1 MEVRYLFDKKEEK
14 KMKLFKKLAAAVLVA
29 ALALTM
35 VGCGAGGTGSALDL
49 KNEVLNAIEDSYNM
63 NNKVAT
69 HTTAM
74 DTAAAAL
81 IEKAATDETA
91 KDENVTVKD
100 LLKNNGTGNYIA
112 IFMPYGQ
119 LRTEF
124 MQYLYVDQ
132 MENTLNY
139 AIRNIA
145 DVWYY
150 NDSDTVV
157 KIGNPEIGTNDPIEI
172 GAATGKIKD
181 KNYLVLLVQN
191 AKA

>member
-1 MEVRYLFDKKEEK
+1 
-14 KMKLFKKLAAAVLVA
+14 MKLFKKLAAAVLVA

-35 VGCGAGGTGSALDL
+35 VGCGAGGMGSALDL
-49 KNEVLNAIEDSYNM
+49 KNEVLNYIEDNYYTSG
-63 NNKVAT
+63 KTAT

-74 DTAAAAL
+74 DAAAAKL

-91 KDENVTVKD
+91 EDENVTVKD

-124 MQYLYVDQ
+124 MQYLYVNQ
-132 MENTLNY
+132 MGDTLNY
-139 AIRNIA
+139 AIRQIENE
-145 DVWYY
+145 DYY
-150 NDSDTVV
+150 NNSDTVV
-157 KIGNPEIGTNDPIEI
+157 KIGNPVIHTGDPIEI

>member
-1 MEVRYLFDKKEEK
+1 MKK
-14 KMKLFKKLAAAVLVA
+14 LVKLAALLLTA
-29 ALALTM
+29 ALTLTLLA
-35 VGCGAGGTGSALDL
+35 GCGAGGTGSALDL
-49 KNEVLNAIEDSYNM
+49 KNEVLNTIEDSYNM
-63 NNKVAT
+63 SNKTAT

-74 DTAAAAL
+74 DAAAAAL
-81 IEKAATDETA
+81 IEKAAADEDA
-91 KDENVTVKD
+91 KNDDVTVKD
-100 LLKNNGTGNYIA
+100 LLEKSNAGNYIA

-132 MENTLNY
+132 MGDTLNR

-145 DVWYY
+145 DNWYY
-150 NDSDTVV
+150 NDSHTVV

>member
-1 MEVRYLFDKKEEK
+1 
-14 KMKLFKKLAAAVLVA
+14 MKLFKKLAAA
-29 ALALTM
+29 ALAAVLALSM

-49 KNEVLNAIEDSYNM
+49 KNEVLNAIEDSYNTKD
-63 NNKVAT
+63 KVAT

-74 DTAAAAL
+74 DAAAAKL
-81 IEKAATDETA
+81 IENAAADEAA
-91 KDENVTVKD
+91 KDDNVTVKE
-100 LLKNNGTGNYIA
+100 LLRNNGTGNYIA

-119 LRTEF
+119 LSTEL
-124 MQYLYVDQ
+124 MQQVYIVD
-132 MENTLNY
+132 MRGTLDT

-145 DVWYY
+145 
-150 NDSDTVV
+150 NDENFNRYDTMV
-157 KIGNPEIGTNDPIEI
+157 KIGSPVISVDDSIEI

>member
-1 MEVRYLFDKKEEK
+1 
-14 KMKLFKKLAAAVLVA
+14 MKLFKKLAAAMLVA

-35 VGCGAGGTGSALDL
+35 VGCGAGGTGSAFDL

-63 NNKVAT
+63 SNKTAT
-69 HTTAM
+69 HTTAV

-81 IEKAATDETA
+81 IEKAAADETA
-91 KDENVTVKD
+91 KDDDVTVKE
-100 LLKNNGTGNYIA
+100 LLEKQTIEGDYIA

-124 MQYLYVDQ
+124 MQYLYVNQ
-132 MENTLNY
+132 MGSTLNY
-139 AIRNIA
+139 AIQQIENEN
-145 DVWYY
+145 YY
-150 NDSDTVV
+150 NNSDMVV
-157 KIGNPEIGTNDPIEI
+157 KIGNPVIHTGDPIEI